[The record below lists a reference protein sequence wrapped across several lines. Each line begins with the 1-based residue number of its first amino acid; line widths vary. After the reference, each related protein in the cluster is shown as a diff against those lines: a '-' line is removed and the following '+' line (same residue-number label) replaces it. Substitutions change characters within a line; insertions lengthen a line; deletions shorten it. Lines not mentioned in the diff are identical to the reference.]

1 MIPSGEYNRP
11 VRPAHSRKESKPRAI
26 KEEGKDIMKKIYSRI
41 LSMVLC
47 LSMLLSMV
55 VTTGASGDTNVSTLI
70 EVTVTERTKTG
81 ATIHIK
87 NNSGKR

>member
-1 MIPSGEYNRP
+1 
-11 VRPAHSRKESKPRAI
+11 
-26 KEEGKDIMKKIYSRI
+26 
-41 LSMVLC
+41 MVLC